1 MVDRFSNRKLCSSS
15 GSKNRISLPTSSP
28 FYMASEANRE
38 KTRERAAKHSH
49 SRLLSR
55 AALSWI
61 LATAPNGE
69 LAHRLKSNQQTWFQ
83 LMKREFPF
91 ANGLNNLFS
100 NCHNEINTRSNDIH
114 NILKLI
120 SFVSYRRL
128 VVVCRDLFFKSESC
142 LKTIH
147 PFVWINPGGYQPR
160 S

>member
-1 MVDRFSNRKLCSSS
+1 
-15 GSKNRISLPTSSP
+15 
-28 FYMASEANRE
+28 MASEANRE
-38 KTRERAAKHSH
+38 KTRERAAKDSR

-69 LAHRLKSNQQTWFQ
+69 LAYGLKSNQQTWFQ

-91 ANGLNNLFS
+91 ANGLNNLFRTV
-100 NCHNEINTRSNDIH
+100 ITKKTLAQNDIH

-120 SFVSYRRL
+120 SFVTNCGF

-147 PFVWINPGGYQPR
+147 PFVE
-160 S
+160 